1 MEQRGFGQRWRD
13 IMALIWSST
22 SSRILLNGEAGRP
35 IKHGRGLRQGDPL
48 SLLLFILA
56 IDPFQK
62 LIDMTTEA
70 GLLHPIGVDPVRL
83 RMSLYAN
90 DTVLFIRPIGMDMDH
105 LHQLLQSF
113 GAVMRV
119 PIYSSLKLFLFGAM
133 TFTCQMF
140 SVNSKH
146 R

>member
-48 SLLLFILA
+48 SVLLFILA

-90 DTVLFIRPIGMDMDH
+90 DTALLSD
-105 LHQLLQSF
+105 QLGWIWTTCISSF
-113 GAVMRV
+113 NPSA
-119 PIYSSLKLFLFGAM
+119 L
-133 TFTCQMF
+133 
-140 SVNSKH
+140 
-146 R
+146 